1 MTDGR
6 ETDGRETDRRETDR
20 RETDGRG
27 QVLAWVRAALG
38 GQGRLGRA
46 AVSVPRDYRRA
57 GEHPPGHP
65 ALLDL
70 LTERLVDYRATVVQA
85 TRAPDTIAEA
95 IAGAV
100 VDTLPPGGRLLVP
113 PGLPAGWAPPG
124 TTVDDGLTIAEVE
137 AFDAVLTGCAAA
149 VAETGTIV
157 LDASAGQGRR
167 LLTLL
172 PDRHICVVHATQ
184 VVHGV
189 PELLGRLDP
198 RRPLTFVSGPSATSD
213 IELNRVEGVHGP
225 RTLVVVL
232 VRQTSAGPG

>member
-1 MTDGR
+1 M
-6 ETDGRETDRRETDR
+6 TDR
-20 RETDGRG
+20 RETDGRE
-27 QVLAWVRAALG
+27 QVLARVRAALG
-38 GQGRLGRA
+38 DQDRQRRPA
-46 AVSVPRDYRRA
+46 APVPRDYHRT

-85 TRAPDTIAEA
+85 TSAPDAIAEA
-95 IAGAV
+95 IAEAV
-100 VDTLPPGGRLLVP
+100 ADTLPPGGRLVVP
-113 PGLPAGWAPPG
+113 PGLADGWAPPG
-124 TTVDDGLTIAEVE
+124 ATVDHGLTIAEVE
-137 AFDAVLTGCAAA
+137 AFDGVLTGCAAA

-172 PDRHICVVHATQ
+172 PDRHICVVHANQ

-198 RRPLTFVSGPSATSD
+198 WRPLTFVSGPSATSD
-213 IELNRVEGVHGP
+213 IELSRVEGVHGP

-232 VRQTSAGPG
+232 VRQAGAEPG